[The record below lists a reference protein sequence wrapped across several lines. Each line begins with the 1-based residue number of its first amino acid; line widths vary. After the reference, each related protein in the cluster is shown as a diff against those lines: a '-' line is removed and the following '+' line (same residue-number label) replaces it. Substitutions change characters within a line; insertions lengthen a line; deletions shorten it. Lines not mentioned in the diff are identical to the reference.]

1 MGPGVGGEERG
12 LGVGGCVKQKRQVA
26 PTLSSLPSP
35 TRFVLNQPDC
45 DYQGPDV
52 SLLDGLTFRASYRGH
67 KTNLSSGA
75 LSDPGAIICAFR
87 GSVSDPQ

>member
-1 MGPGVGGEERG
+1 MGPGVGGVERG
-12 LGVGGCVKQKRQVA
+12 LGVGGCVKLKRQVA
-26 PTLSSLPSP
+26 PTLSTLPGP

-52 SLLDGLTFRASYRGH
+52 SFLDGLTFRASYRGH
-67 KTNLSSGA
+67 KTNLSSGD
-75 LSDPGAIICAFR
+75 LCDPGAVTCAFR